1 MFFLKPGFP
10 FLFFIFFCFQCFAEE
25 TKFKHL
31 FENDW
36 LIIGGNYRVRYEM
49 IDNFNVNSYGTNKE
63 ESFLLSRL
71 RLEIDL
77 KLAKNFKIHT
87 QIQDAEVINQPIK
100 DEMFKGKN
108 NPYHDPA
115 DINELY
121 LEYWPISN
129 LGIILGRQNFLFGG
143 RRIFG
148 PGDWGNTGR
157 YRWDAIRLIYKNSFF
172 ESNILTGR
180 YILHDPYIWPDK
192 TINKVGTF
200 ALYNYIKKLPFPLE
214 LFYVYKYDNRGIT
227 KGEKGSNDIGDITSH
242 NIGFRVNDKRGPW
255 NYEVTFVKEFGKW
268 AKDQI
273 DAYGAVFT
281 LGYTFDIQWKPKIEF
296 QYIVGSGDKDPKDGK
311 HNTFSGVFSGADTD
325 LYSWPGTMFF
335 WQNLNLYRINFFLT
349 PEKSFTLRG
358 EYHYFS
364 LNQKKDGWYF
374 ANGKIQRRDKT
385 GSSGKELGHEIDL
398 ILNKKFSH
406 NLDLLIG
413 YSYFIPGKFIKNTGP
428 AETTNWYFLQLTFNF

>member
-36 LIIGGNYRVRYEM
+36 LIIGGNYRVRYEI

-100 DEMFKGKN
+100 DEVFKGKN

-157 YRWDAIRLIYKNSFF
+157 YRWDAIRLIYKNSF
-172 ESNILTGR
+172 
-180 YILHDPYIWPDK
+180 
-192 TINKVGTF
+192 
-200 ALYNYIKKLPFPLE
+200 
-214 LFYVYKYDNRGIT
+214 
-227 KGEKGSNDIGDITSH
+227 
-242 NIGFRVNDKRGPW
+242 
-255 NYEVTFVKEFGKW
+255 
-268 AKDQI
+268 
-273 DAYGAVFT
+273 
-281 LGYTFDIQWKPKIEF
+281 
-296 QYIVGSGDKDPKDGK
+296 
-311 HNTFSGVFSGADTD
+311 
-325 LYSWPGTMFF
+325 
-335 WQNLNLYRINFFLT
+335 
-349 PEKSFTLRG
+349 LRAI
-358 EYHYFS
+358 F
-364 LNQKKDGWYF
+364 
-374 ANGKIQRRDKT
+374 
-385 GSSGKELGHEIDL
+385 
-398 ILNKKFSH
+398 
-406 NLDLLIG
+406 
-413 YSYFIPGKFIKNTGP
+413 
-428 AETTNWYFLQLTFNF
+428 